1 MIAWFDTAGI
11 IGETEMLS
19 STNEINAWKTLVAD
33 NL

>member
-11 IGETEMLS
+11 IGETEKLAAA
-19 STNEINAWKTLVAD
+19 NEIAAWSALVAD